1 MKRTLKRELQVP
13 EIAGLEAD
21 GTIFGEKVAAC
32 SGRAADQYRKGCR
45 LAIL

>member
-1 MKRTLKRELQVP
+1 VKRTLKRELQVP

-32 SGRAADQYRKGCR
+32 SGRAADQ
-45 LAIL
+45 